1 MITPHKHNKYFI
13 LALMM
18 ITSFITPFMGA
29 SVNIALP
36 QIGEEFSIG
45 ALTMSWVT
53 MSYLLSI
60 AVFLVPL
67 GKLADQIGRVRLF
80 VLGNVIL
87 AISTLACA
95 LSTSV
100 GMLIGARLVQGF
112 GGAMMFGTNT
122 AIITSV
128 FPPQERGKAIGLN
141 VTAVYLGLSA
151 APVLGGFL
159 TQQFGWR
166 SLFYTILPLCVF
178 VASSAKWVIR
188 NDWKEEQP
196 KPFDRIGAIVYVL
209 AMFAF
214 VYGFSGLPDL
224 PAILLT
230 LAGIVGFALFFYLE
244 KRKQSPVLDV
254 QLLLNNRLFAFS
266 NLAALINYATTFAVT
281 FMLSLY
287 LQYIKGLSPR
297 DTGILLVIQPVIM
310 ALTASI
316 SGKLSDKYSPGI
328 LASLGMGVICVGL
341 CFLLFLNEGTSHSYL
356 TFCLIV
362 LGLGF
367 GLFSSPNTSAVM
379 GSVGK
384 KDLGIASAMI
394 ATMRNTGQ
402 MISMGIATLI
412 IHIFIGQSS
421 INVTNHKA
429 FLQTIPITFGIFIV
443 LSFLGIWASLARNG
457 KKHSII

>member
-1 MITPHKHNKYFI
+1 MISPHTQHHKYFI

-36 QIGEEFSIG
+36 KIGAEFSIG

-128 FPPQERGKAIGLN
+128 FSPQERGKAIGLN

-166 SLFYTILPLCVF
+166 SLFYTILPLCLF
-178 VASSAKWVIR
+178 VASTAKWVIR
-188 NDWKEEQP
+188 NDWKEEHPQ
-196 KPFDRIGAIVYVL
+196 PFDRIGAIGYVL
-209 AMFAF
+209 AMFSF

-224 PAILLT
+224 SAIFLT
-230 LAGIVGFALFFYLE
+230 LSGIVGFALFFHWE
-244 KRKQSPVLDV
+244 KITQSPVLDV
-254 QLLLNNRLFAFS
+254 QLLLKNRLFAFS
-266 NLAALINYATTFAVT
+266 NLAALINYATTFAVS

-310 ALTASI
+310 ALTASV
-316 SGKLSDKYSPGI
+316 SGKLSDKYSPGL
-328 LASLGMGVICVGL
+328 LASLGMGIICVGL
-341 CFLLFLNEGTSHSYL
+341 CFLLFLNQDTSNSYL
-356 TFCLIV
+356 TFCLII

-384 KDLGIASAMI
+384 KDLGIASAMV

-412 IHIFIGQSS
+412 IHIFIGQSV
-421 INVTNHKA
+421 INASNHSQ
-429 FLQTIPITFGIFIV
+429 FLQTIPITFGVFII
-443 LSFLGIWASLARNG
+443 LSLLGIWASLARNG
-457 KKHSII
+457 KSIRS